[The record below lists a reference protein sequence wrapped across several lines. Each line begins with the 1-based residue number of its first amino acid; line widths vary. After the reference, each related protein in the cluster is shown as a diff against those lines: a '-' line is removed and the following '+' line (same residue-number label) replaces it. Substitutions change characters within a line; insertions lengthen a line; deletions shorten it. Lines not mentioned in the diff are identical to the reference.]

1 MLSSTH
7 LRLLNI
13 HSLLSPKQHAS
24 TQCSFAKVIRLP
36 LYLLETGICEE
47 CVTIGNLQ
55 QIFLRMRLTRVV
67 KI

>member
-55 QIFLRMRLTRVV
+55 QFF
-67 KI
+67 